1 MIKENW
7 FKDWFNSPYYHL
19 LYSNRDDNEAE
30 QFIKKL
36 IDNFHLS
43 TNLQIIDI
51 ACGKGRHSK
60 FISSLGYEV
69 TGIDLSEES
78 INEAKKEEN
87 SQLHFAQH
95 DMREVYKKGYYDIAL
110 NLFTSF
116 GYFATEEENQKAVS
130 AMAANL
136 KDGGFLVIDFL
147 NVHKVL
153 AELPLNEEK
162 HIGNIHFKI
171 DKYLKNNFITKDI
184 YFEDKSINFHFTE
197 YVKNINLE
205 QFEKYLWNAG
215 MKIEFIFGDYQLN
228 PFDKNLSDRLILI
241 SRKK

>member
-30 QFIKKL
+30 SFIKKL
-36 IDNFHLS
+36 IDNFSLS
-43 TNLQIIDI
+43 SHLQIIDI

-78 INEAKKEEN
+78 ILEAKKDETN
-87 SQLHFAQH
+87 QLHFAQH
-95 DMREVYKKGYYDIAL
+95 DMREVYKKNFYDIAL

-116 GYFATEEENQKAVS
+116 GYFATEAENQKAVT

-153 AELPLNEEK
+153 AQLPIQEEK
-162 HIGNIHFKI
+162 NIKNIHFKI

-184 YFEDKSINFHFTE
+184 YFKDNETEYNFTE

-205 QFEKYLWNAG
+205 QFEKYLLAAG
-215 MKIEFIFGDYQLN
+215 MKIEFIFGNYQLQ
-228 PFDKNLSDRLILI
+228 PFDKNDSDRLILI